1 MKNCDLLPE
10 TGHLLALGQAAGDGH
25 QSNFHFN
32 PLLFAFG
39 YAPQKME
46 QKKVDPLVNDRIPRI
61 YRPCRGD
68 APFSDT
74 RRHRNRC
81 TQHVESRFH
90 HTGCARR
97 RLPASNNILL
107 EINEVS

>member
-1 MKNCDLLPE
+1 VKNCDLLPE

-46 QKKVDPLVNDRIPRI
+46 QKKADPLVNDRIPRI

-68 APFSDT
+68 APFSDP
-74 RRHRNRC
+74 R
-81 TQHVESRFH
+81 VY
-90 HTGCARR
+90 
-97 RLPASNNILL
+97 ILFIL
-107 EINEVS
+107 HIYYTYPMEHPRTSP